1 MASRLRWKQAQSY
14 EKAHWEEVSDH
25 IQKDGRRGLTWY
37 KWRAENLLRNIQ
49 KAFPD
54 STPEFTDASVLEVGS
69 GPVGCISQ
77 LQARERVALDPLCDF
92 FSTKPSL
99 VEHRSPDVVYK
110 NAQGEELPFDDG
122 HFDMVVIENVIDHVE
137 NANGVMQQI
146 NRVLKPDGVLYLT
159 VNLHPAWG
167 YFLHEVV
174 SKLRIDKGHPHTFT
188 IPKIRSFLN
197 RHGFQIF
204 FDEWEDYKKCKA
216 DEWKSDSTRSKL
228 KAVSGLSEFLF
239 TSVSRKTNQA

>member
-14 EKAHWEEVSDH
+14 EKAHWEGVSEH
-25 IQKDGRRGLTWY
+25 IAKNERQGLTWY
-37 KWRAENLLRNIQ
+37 KWRAENLLRNVK

-54 STPEFTDASVLEVGS
+54 NTPDFTEASVLEVGS

-77 LQARERVALDPLCDF
+77 LPARERVAVDPLCDF
-92 FSTKPSL
+92 FSSKPKL
-99 VEHRSPDVVYK
+99 VEHRNPDVTYK
-110 NAQGEELPFDDG
+110 NVQGEELPFDDG

-137 NANGVMQQI
+137 NADGVMQQI

-159 VNLHPAWG
+159 VNLHPTWG

-188 IPKIRSFLN
+188 IPKIRRFLGG
-197 RHGFQIF
+197 HGFQIY

-216 DEWKSDSTRSKL
+216 EEWKSESSRLRL
-228 KAVSGLSEFLF
+228 KAISGLSEFLF
-239 TSVSRKTNQA
+239 TSVSRKTDKA